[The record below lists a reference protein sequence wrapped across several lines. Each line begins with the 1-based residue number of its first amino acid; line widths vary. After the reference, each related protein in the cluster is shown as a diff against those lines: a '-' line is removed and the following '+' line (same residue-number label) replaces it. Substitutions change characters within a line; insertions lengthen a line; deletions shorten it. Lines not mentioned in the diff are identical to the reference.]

1 MRFPLVLLLLAGA
14 CAAPAQNAAGDGARL
29 YPGYSGYHRPLSTR
43 DAEARRWFDQG
54 LQLVYGFNHDEAIR
68 SFRESARHDPDFA
81 LAWWGVAHANGI
93 HVNNSNMSAQAS
105 ADGFEAAQKAVSL
118 AGGAAPA
125 ERALIAATARR
136 YAWPAPENRRPLDE
150 AYAAGM
156 EEAWKAFP
164 NDPDV
169 GALYAESLMNLQPW
183 DYWTAD
189 KQPKGR
195 ATDIVAALERV
206 LQLNPAHPGANH
218 FYIHAVEASA
228 QPGRAEPAADRLGA
242 LVPGSGHLVHM
253 PSHIY
258 INVGRYDDAAAA
270 NERAIAADEAYF
282 RSAPPPDFYN
292 IYYIHNV
299 HFLAFAA
306 MMTGR
311 SALALESARKME
323 ARVPPDFLREAAGMA
338 DGMMPAALHALIR
351 FGRWEEVLDEADY
364 PEWRCASRAMRHYAR
379 TVALAN
385 LGRVPEARLELQ
397 EFDAA
402 AARVPEGWSI
412 GVNPAAS
419 ILAVARRMAEG
430 ELLWREGRAE
440 EAFALLREAVALE
453 DALVY
458 DEPPGW
464 MQPVRHALG
473 ALLLS
478 GGKAEE
484 AEAVYQADLV
494 DNPRNA
500 WSTLGL
506 SQALRAQGRNREADA
521 MGPELEF
528 VWSRADVKPPASCYC
543 GTTPP

>member
-1 MRFPLVLLLLAGA
+1 MKPPLILLLLAAA
-14 CAAPAQNAAGDGARL
+14 CAAPQPSESSAGTLLYDG
-29 YPGYSGYHRPLSTR
+29 YGGYHREVTTSSA
-43 DAEARRWFDQG
+43 DAQRWFDQG

-68 SFRESARHDPDFA
+68 SFREAARLDPDCA
-81 LAWWGVAHANGI
+81 MAWWGVAHANGI
-93 HVNNSNMSAQAS
+93 HVNNVQMSAAAS
-105 ADGFEAAQKAVSL
+105 AAGYEAAQEALRRS
-118 AGGAAPA
+118 ANAAPV

-136 YAWPAPENRRPLDE
+136 YAAVAPEDRRPLDE

-169 GALYAESLMNLQPW
+169 GALFAESLMNLQPW

-195 ATDIVAALERV
+195 ATEIVAALERA
-206 LQLNPAHPGANH
+206 LRQNPAHPGANH

-228 QPGRAEPAADRLGA
+228 QPGRAEASADRLRT

-270 NERAIAADEAYF
+270 NEEAIAADEAYLKL
-282 RSAPPPDFYN
+282 APPPDFYS

-299 HFLAFAA
+299 HFLSFAA

-311 SALALESARKME
+311 SALALEAARKME
-323 ARVPPDFLREAAGMA
+323 AQVPPDFLRSAAGMV
-338 DGMMPAALHALIR
+338 DGMMPAALHVLIR
-351 FGRWEEVLDEADY
+351 FGRWEEVLQAPDY
-364 PEWRCASRAMRHYAR
+364 PEWRFASRAMRRYAR

-385 LGRVPEARLELQ
+385 LGRAAEARQELQ
-397 EFDAA
+397 EFDVAA
-402 AARVPEGWSI
+402 ALVPEGWSI

-430 ELLWREGRAE
+430 EVLWREGRAE
-440 EAFALLREAVALE
+440 EAYALLREAVVLE

-473 ALLLS
+473 AILLAD
-478 GGKAEE
+478 GKLDE
-484 AEAVYQADLV
+484 AGLVYRADLL

-506 SQALRAQGRNREADA
+506 EQTLRAQGRNSDADA
-521 MGPELEF
+521 MAPELAAT
-528 VWSRADVKPPASCYC
+528 WARADVQPPASCYC
-543 GTTPP
+543 GVK

>member
-1 MRFPLVLLLLAGA
+1 MKPSLILLLLAAA
-14 CAAPAQNAAGDGARL
+14 CAAPQQSESATGARL
-29 YPGYSGYHRPLSTR
+29 YEGYGGYAREVTTASA
-43 DAEARRWFDQG
+43 DAQHWFNQG

-68 SFRESARHDPDFA
+68 SFREAAQLDPTCA
-81 LAWWGVAHANGI
+81 MAWWGVAHANGI
-93 HVNNSNMSAQAS
+93 HVNNTQMSAAAS
-105 ADGFEAAQKAVSL
+105 AAGYEAAQEALRLS
-118 AGGAAPA
+118 AHAAPV

-136 YAWPAPENRRPLDE
+136 YAAVAPDNRRSLDE

-156 EEAWKAFP
+156 EEAWRAFP
-164 NDPDV
+164 KDADV
-169 GALYAESLMNLQPW
+169 GALFAESLMNLQPW

-195 ATDIVAALERV
+195 ATEIVATLERV
-206 LQLNPAHPGANH
+206 LRQNPAHPGANH
-218 FYIHAVEASA
+218 FYIHAVEASS
-228 QPGRAEPAADRLGA
+228 QPGRAEASADRLRT

-270 NERAIAADEAYF
+270 NEEAIAADEAYLKL
-282 RSAPPPDFYN
+282 APPPDFYS

-311 SALALESARKME
+311 SALALETARKME
-323 ARVPPDFLREAAGMA
+323 AEVPPEFLRSAAGMV

-351 FGRWEEVLDEADY
+351 FGRWEEVLEEPDY
-364 PEWRCASRAMRHYAR
+364 PDWRFASRVMRRYAR

-385 LGRVPEARLELQ
+385 LGRLSEARQ
-397 EFDAA
+397 EFQEYDAA
-402 AARVPEGWSI
+402 AALVPAGWSI

-419 ILAVARRMAEG
+419 ILAVARCMAEG

-453 DALVY
+453 DALIY

-473 ALLLS
+473 ALLLAD
-478 GGKAEE
+478 GRLDE
-484 AEAVYQADLV
+484 AEKVYRADLL

-506 SQALRAQGRNREADA
+506 SQTLRAQGRNAEADA
-521 MGPELEF
+521 MAPELKLT
-528 VWSRADVKPPASCYC
+528 WARADVEPPASCYC
-543 GTTPP
+543 GVK